1 VLLLIDHL
9 VVAARTLEEGA
20 AWVESRLGVPTSAGG
35 KHATMGTHNRLLS
48 LGPGRYLEVIA
59 IDPDAPPPGRPRWFE
74 LDSPAMARRL
84 ARGPA
89 LIHWVARTDDMGQAV
104 AATAAGQS
112 DVLAL
117 SRGRFNWRI
126 AVSRSGHLA
135 QDGIAP
141 TIIEWQS
148 GGHPSEFLPDVG
160 CRLEALVLYHPGAA
174 AALHALSQVGL
185 DPAEPIRPDPHGRG
199 ISAQIRTPHGIVEVR
214 E

>member
-1 VLLLIDHL
+1 MLLLIDHL
-9 VVAARTLEEGA
+9 IVAARTLEEGA
-20 AWVESRLGVPTSAGG
+20 AWLEARLGVPTSPGG
-35 KHATMGTHNRLLS
+35 KHAAMGTHTRLLS
-48 LGPGRYLEVIA
+48 LGAGRYVEIIA
-59 IDPDAPPPGRPRWFE
+59 VDPEAPPPGRPRWFG
-74 LDSPAMARRL
+74 LDTPEMAARL

-89 LIHWVARTDDMGQAV
+89 LVHWVARTDDMDQAV

-117 SRGRFNWRI
+117 SRGRFHWRI

-141 TIIEWQS
+141 TIIEWVA

-160 CRLEALVLYHPGAA
+160 CRLEALVLHHPEAA
-174 AALHALSQVGL
+174 AALRTLSSTGL
-185 DPAEPIRPDPHGRG
+185 DAGEPIRSDAQGRG